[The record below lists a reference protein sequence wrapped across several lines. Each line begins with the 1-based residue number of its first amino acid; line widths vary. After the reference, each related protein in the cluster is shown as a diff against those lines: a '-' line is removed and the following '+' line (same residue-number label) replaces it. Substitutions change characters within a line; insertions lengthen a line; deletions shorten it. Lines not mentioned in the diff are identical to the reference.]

1 MKTSVKTLQIALYAV
16 FLNVTIKHVQEKEK
30 KADCQRKRTFFY
42 LNFSSIAALK
52 KQR

>member
-1 MKTSVKTLQIALYAV
+1 MYKK
-16 FLNVTIKHVQEKEK
+16 KKKKK

-42 LNFSSIAALK
+42 LNFSLIAALK

>member
-16 FLNVTIKHVQEKEK
+16 FLNVTIKHVQEKE
-30 KADCQRKRTFFY
+30 ADCQRKRTFFY